1 MSNNEINN
9 NNHIEVKVEYS
20 VVLRKKT
27 KVTTIDYTLS
37 NWEQIECDVDGRVTR
52 IGGTEI
58 TYENADLLKEY
69 KTDHYTPTDLI
80 MILRFEMERK
90 LREHPDRVG
99 AKDGTWQR
107 IIDEC
112 KNWVSEDESVDNI
125 NG

>member
-1 MSNNEINN
+1 MNDNEINN
-9 NNHIEVKVEYS
+9 NNPIEVEVEYS
-20 VVLRKKT
+20 VVLRKKI
-27 KVTTIDYTLS
+27 KVTTIDYSES
-37 NWEQIECDVDGRVTR
+37 NLEQNECGNDGRVSV
-52 IGGTEI
+52 
-58 TYENADLLKEY
+58 DLFKDYQRE
-69 KTDHYTPTDLI
+69 HYTPTDLI
-80 MILRFEMERK
+80 MILKFEIERK

>member
-1 MSNNEINN
+1 MSNNEININ
-9 NNHIEVKVEYS
+9 NPIEVEVEYS

-27 KVTTIDYTLS
+27 KVTTIDYT
-37 NWEQIECDVDGRVTR
+37 C
-52 IGGTEI
+52 
-58 TYENADLLKEY
+58 ENADRLKEY
-69 KTDHYTPTDLI
+69 QTDHYTPTDLI

>member
-1 MSNNEINN
+1 MNNNEINN
-9 NNHIEVKVEYS
+9 NNPIEVEVEYS

-27 KVTTIDYTLS
+27 KVTTIDCT
-37 NWEQIECDVDGRVTR
+37 C
-52 IGGTEI
+52 
-58 TYENADLLKEY
+58 ENADLLKEY
-69 KTDHYTPTDLI
+69 QTDHYTPTDLI

-107 IIDEC
+107 IIEEC